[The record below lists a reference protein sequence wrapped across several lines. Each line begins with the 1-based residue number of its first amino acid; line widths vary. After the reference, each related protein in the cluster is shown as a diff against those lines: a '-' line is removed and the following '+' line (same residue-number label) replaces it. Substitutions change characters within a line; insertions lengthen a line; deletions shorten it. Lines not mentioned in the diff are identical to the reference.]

1 MIFLGHFIIYDGQK
15 YYYLTI
21 FFSEDIGDFQLLFL
35 RLNRQKIKRT
45 FFDFHKVPGP
55 YCRLQN
61 DNIADCNKSQYIRNI
76 QRFRVGPVPSINRF
90 CRRYFGPPDN
100 RIVVA
105 RSGSDFELSFMDCFY
120 THFFHQV
127 FYPFSAAPGP
137 LRPQLIVNARATI
150 SFTVL
155 FINGLYFFFQFKVLL
170 FTATFAA
177 ATPLIITTRRDFK
190 YPAHLLNAIV
200 FMLFSSL
207 ADDPIVHC
215 WGLAT
220 GLYSRRMGDHRK
232 CS

>member
-1 MIFLGHFIIYDGQK
+1 M
-15 YYYLTI
+15 
-21 FFSEDIGDFQLLFL
+21 
-35 RLNRQKIKRT
+35 
-45 FFDFHKVPGP
+45 V
-55 YCRLQN
+55 
-61 DNIADCNKSQYIRNI
+61 
-76 QRFRVGPVPSINRF
+76 
-90 CRRYFGPPDN
+90 
-100 RIVVA
+100 
-105 RSGSDFELSFMDCFY
+105 RSGSDFELPFRDCLH
-120 THFFHQV
+120 THFFYQA

-200 FMLFSSL
+200 FMLFSNL

-215 WGLAT
+215 WGFGHRLVQSPYRGSSKVQLTILSTAMIMKESFGISYVCPGIT
-220 GLYSRRMGDHRK
+220 RPKDGGPAVCFKSLSSGPGRKRYSLLKWNAVQGIKGEPVLSIMVPDEESKAGYLVVISLQPHLLRLSRL
-232 CS
+232 